1 MKEVLNFITIH
12 SYYLE
17 QYINKLIIHDLSKTT
32 ILIFILLFISGVFS
46 SLNPCSIS
54 ILPVAISYLNTDVKN
69 HYRKEALIAGIT
81 SSLIILT
88 LFTSVFQTFVLNI
101 PIIYSSFMICLGL
114 SLLGI
119 IQLNFMTFN
128 ITNTYS
134 YLMQDYITGLIIG
147 LNSASCSTPILATII
162 FWISQSKSTALG
174 LIYSMCYILGYMLPL
189 LLIIKVTI
197 SYTQLINFKNL
208 WNYFIPIS
216 GSIILG
222 LGTLSLFKSV
232 FI

>member
-1 MKEVLNFITIH
+1 M
-12 SYYLE
+12 
-17 QYINKLIIHDLSKTT
+17 IIHDLSKTT